1 MRILKI
7 FFILGLL
14 FSGTFSLQAQSAA
27 ALVDMCA
34 MGAGDD
40 ATYLKDYIVE
50 LEAAQPNERP
60 PVEKV
65 TILLK
70 KNTQYRLSVCNSETS
85 QGKAVI
91 QLYDEGKLLGSTY
104 NAETG
109 RDFDGFDFTCTKT
122 GPYHIFLS
130 FQDGKSGSAV
140 CILSFIKIL

>member
-1 MRILKI
+1 MRILRI
-7 FFILGLL
+7 FIILALL
-14 FSGTFSLQAQSAA
+14 IAGTYTLQAQSAA

-50 LEAAQPNERP
+50 LPAAQSSERP

-70 KNTQYRLSVCNSETS
+70 KNTQYRLTICNSETS
-85 QGKAVI
+85 QGNAII

-104 NAETG
+104 NPETG
-109 RDFDGFDFTCTKT
+109 REFQGFDFTCTKT

-130 FQDGKSGSAV
+130 FQDGKAGSAV